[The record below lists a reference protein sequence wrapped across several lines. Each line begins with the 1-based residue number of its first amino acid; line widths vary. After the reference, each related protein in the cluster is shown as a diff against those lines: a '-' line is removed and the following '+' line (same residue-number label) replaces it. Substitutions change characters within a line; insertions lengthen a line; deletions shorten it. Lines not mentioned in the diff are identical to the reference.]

1 MANMRK
7 IVVHST
13 SGLDRDI
20 SGLARS
26 WMSEG
31 VRFIVVVGRDASG
44 LEEAIDWV
52 CIGDGKDPYERLT
65 ASLGVE
71 EGISDALN
79 LAESISDEYGE
90 SISVV
95 EF

>member
-13 SGLDRDI
+13 TGLDREI
-20 SGLARS
+20 SDLARS

-31 VRFIVVVGRDASG
+31 VVVVGRDASE

-52 CIGDGKDPYERLT
+52 CIGDGTDSYEMLT

-71 EGISDALN
+71 EGMSDALQ
-79 LAESISDEYGE
+79 LAESTSDEYGS

-95 EF
+95 ES